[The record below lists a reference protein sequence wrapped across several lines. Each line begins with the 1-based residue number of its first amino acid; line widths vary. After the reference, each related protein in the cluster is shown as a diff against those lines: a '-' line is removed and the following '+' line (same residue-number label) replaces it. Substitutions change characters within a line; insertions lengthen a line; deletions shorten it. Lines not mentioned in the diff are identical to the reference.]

1 MEKVISIIID
11 HQKIQVEAGETVLQ
25 VARKMGKEIP
35 TMCYYEGL
43 ETHTSCMMCMVKDAK
58 TGTLFASCS
67 KPAEDGMDI
76 ITKDEEIIEARKTAL
91 ELLLS
96 DHVGDCAAPCQ
107 LSCPAHM
114 DIPQMNRLL
123 EQGKFDEALK
133 VVMEDIPLPSVLGR
147 ICPAPCEKACKR
159 KEIDSPVSICLL
171 KRYAGDFGKIE
182 VERPAPDLIRGQM
195 SNVECRMSNVEGSNI
210 EHRTSNI
217 AIVGS
222 GPAGLTAAYY
232 LRLKDYR
239 VTIFEKEARLGG
251 ELRYPDLEEIL
262 PSEVLDRDIDVIL
275 NTGIQV
281 QFGVIADLSFL
292 ESLKDEFAAVVV
304 ATSVPKFEVL
314 SSKFKNQDIRV
325 FPIQSAKLAIQAIAR
340 GKNAAF
346 EVDQFLKGDNV
357 TGEPKRFNSRF
368 GKLLQPE
375 FAEYLKES
383 NELDRLEPKI
393 LKEGFTQEE
402 VKAEATRCLHCDC
415 RKQDNCKLRDYSDEY
430 AASQRRYFS
439 IKDRQLVTKNI
450 QQDVVIYEPA
460 KCIKCGICVRITNKY
475 KEKYGFTFIGRGF
488 DVQIQIPFGETIAK
502 GLQKT
507 AKEVAKACPTGA
519 ISRV

>member
-1 MEKVISIIID
+1 MKKVISIIID
-11 HQKIQVEAGETVLQ
+11 HKEIQLEAGETVLQ
-25 VARKMGKEIP
+25 AALRMGKEIP

-67 KPAEDGMDI
+67 KPAEEGMDI

-96 DHVGDCAAPCQ
+96 DHVGDCEAPCQ

-114 DIPQMNRLL
+114 NIPRMNRLL
-123 EQGKFDEALK
+123 AEGKTQEAYE
-133 VVMEDIPLPSVLGR
+133 VVMQDIPLPSVLGR

-159 KEIDSPVSICLL
+159 KEIDTAVSICLL

-182 VERPAPDLIRGQM
+182 SQ
-195 SNVECRMSNVEGSNI
+195 N
-210 EHRTSNI
+210 HRVAESPIPQI
-217 AIVGS
+217 AIIGS

-232 LRLKDYR
+232 LRKRGYQ
-239 VTIFEKEARLGG
+239 VKIFEKEVRLGG
-251 ELRYPDLEEIL
+251 ELRHPDLHEKL
-262 PSEVLDRDIDVIL
+262 PAEVLDREIDVIL

-281 QFGVIADLSFL
+281 QFGVDADLAFIEGL
-292 ESLKDEFAAVVV
+292 QDEFAAVVV
-304 ATSVPKFEVL
+304 ATSVPKFEVR

-325 FPIQSAKLAIQAIAR
+325 FPIQSAKLAIQAVAR

-346 EVDQFLKGDNV
+346 EVDQFLKGENV

-368 GKLLQPE
+368 GKLLEPE

-383 NELDRLEPKI
+383 NDLDRLEPEV
-393 LKEGFTQEE
+393 LANGFSSDQ
-402 VKAEATRCLHCDC
+402 VKAEAARCLHCDC
-415 RKQDNCKLRDYSDEY
+415 RKLDNCKLRDYSDEY

-439 IKDRQLVTKNI
+439 IHDRQLVTKNI

-460 KCIKCGICVRITNKY
+460 KCIKCGICVRITSKY

-488 DVQIQIPFGETIAK
+488 DVQIQIPFGESIAK

-519 ISRV
+519 ISDPTRIK

>member
-1 MEKVISIIID
+1 MKKKEISIIID
-11 HQKIQVEAGETVLQ
+11 HKEIQVEAGETVLQ
-25 VARKMGKEIP
+25 AARKMGKEIP

-67 KPAEDGMDI
+67 KPAEEGMDI
-76 ITKDEEIIEARKTAL
+76 LTKDDEIIEARKTAL

-96 DHVGDCAAPCQ
+96 DHVGDCEAPCQ

-114 DIPQMNRLL
+114 DIPKMNRLL
-123 EQGKFDEALK
+123 AEGKTQEAYE
-133 VVMEDIPLPSVLGR
+133 VVMQDIPLPSVLGR

-171 KRYAGDFGKIE
+171 KRYAGDFGRTE
-182 VERPAPDLIRGQM
+182 SRVPSPESLIPQ
-195 SNVECRMSNVEGSNI
+195 
-210 EHRTSNI
+210 I
-217 AIVGS
+217 AIIGS

-232 LRLKDYR
+232 LRLKNYQ

-251 ELRYPDLEEIL
+251 ELRHPDLEDKL
-262 PSEVLDRDIDVIL
+262 PADVLDRDIDVIL

-281 QFGVIADLSFL
+281 QFGVNADLSFL

-314 SSKFKNQDIRV
+314 SSKYKNQDIRV

-340 GKNAAF
+340 GKNTAF

-368 GKLLQPE
+368 GKLLEPE

-383 NELDRLEPKI
+383 NDLDRLEPEV
-393 LKEGFTQEE
+393 LANGFSPDQ

-430 AASQRRYFS
+430 AASQRRYF
-439 IKDRQLVTKNI
+439 IQDDRQLVTKNI

-519 ISRV
+519 ISSP

>member
-1 MEKVISIIID
+1 MKDKLISIVID
-11 HQKIQVEAGETVLQ
+11 HQKIQVENGETVLQ
-25 VARKMGKEIP
+25 AARKLGKEIP
-35 TMCYYEGL
+35 TMCHYEGL
-43 ETHTSCMMCMVKDAK
+43 ESHTSCMMCMVKDSK
-58 TGTLFASCS
+58 TGSLFASCS
-67 KPAEDGMDI
+67 KPAEEGMDI
-76 ITKDEEIIEARKTAL
+76 ITKDDEIIEARKTAL

-114 DIPQMNRLL
+114 DIPKMNRLL
-123 EQGKFDEALK
+123 EQGKFDEAYK
-133 VVMEDIPLPSVLGR
+133 VVMQDIPLPSVLGR

-159 KEIDSPVSICLL
+159 KEIDSPVSICIL
-171 KRYAGDFGKIE
+171 KRYAGDFGRIE
-182 VERPAPDLIRGQM
+182 GRM
-195 SNVECRMSNVEGSNI
+195 SNVECRMSNVEGQMSKVLAQPPDP
-210 EHRTSNI
+210 ERSRRV
-217 AIVGS
+217 AIIGS

-232 LRLKDYR
+232 LRKRGYQ
-239 VTIFEKEARLGG
+239 VKIFEKEARLGG
-251 ELRYPDLEEIL
+251 ELRHPDLDEKLPTEVIDREIN
-262 PSEVLDRDIDVIL
+262 IIL

-281 QFGVIADLSFL
+281 QLGVIADHAFIKR
-292 ESLKDEFAAVVV
+292 LKEEFAAVVV

-340 GKNAAF
+340 GKNTAF
-346 EVDQFLKGDNV
+346 EVDQFLKGDDI

-368 GKLLQPE
+368 GKLLEPE

-383 NELDRLEPKI
+383 NDLDRLEPKI
-393 LKEGFTQEE
+393 LKDGFTQEE

-430 AASQRRYFS
+430 AASQRRYF
-439 IKDRQLVTKNI
+439 DQNNRQLVTKSI

-488 DVQIQIPFGETIAK
+488 NVQIQIPFGESLAA
-502 GLQKT
+502 GLTET
-507 AKEVAKACPTGA
+507 AKEVAKSCPTGA
-519 ISRV
+519 ISPP